1 MSKVASIADAAG
13 VFETKQSGPSAE
25 QHAGLH
31 RPAGCH
37 LLADL
42 SGILAE
48 RLCDCDELEALLR
61 SGAASAGARVLHSHF
76 HGFGDGMG
84 VTGVVLLA
92 ESHISIHTWP
102 EDGFAAVDIFMC
114 GACQPQI
121 ALDIMQRALQP
132 QHSRLHTIRRA
143 LRD

>member
-1 MSKVASIADAAG
+1 MSEADTG
-13 VFETKQSGPSAE
+13 RV
-25 QHAGLH
+25 HL
-31 RPAGCH
+31 PAGSH

-42 SGILAE
+42 SGIQAG
-48 RLCDCDELEALLR
+48 RLSDCDELEALLR
-61 SGAASAGARVLHSHF
+61 SAAAAAGARVLHSHF

-114 GACQPQI
+114 GASQPQT
-121 ALDIMQRALQP
+121 ALDVIRTALDPQRCQLN
-132 QHSRLHTIRRA
+132 TVRRSA
-143 LRD
+143 D

>member
-1 MSKVASIADAAG
+1 VSEAG
-13 VFETKQSGPSAE
+13 GERI
-25 QHAGLH
+25 HL
-31 RPAGCH
+31 PAGSH

-42 SGILAE
+42 SGIHAG
-48 RLCDCDELEALLR
+48 RLSDCDELEALLR
-61 SGAASAGARVLHSHF
+61 SAAAAAGARVLHSHF

-114 GACQPQI
+114 GASQPQT
-121 ALDIMQRALQP
+121 ALDVIRTALDPQRCQLN
-132 QHSRLHTIRRA
+132 TVRRSA
-143 LRD
+143 D